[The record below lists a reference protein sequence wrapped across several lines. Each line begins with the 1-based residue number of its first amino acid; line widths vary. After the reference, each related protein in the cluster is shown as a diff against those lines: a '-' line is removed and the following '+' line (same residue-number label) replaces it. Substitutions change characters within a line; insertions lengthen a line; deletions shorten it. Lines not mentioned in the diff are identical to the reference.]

1 MNKPQVN
8 FEEQAPML
16 TMPPKKTKKP
26 VDDDVMEP
34 WIELVTGGKF
44 YYNKPTWDI
53 GAIAHSL
60 SLQCRFTGQC
70 KKFYSVAEHSVL
82 VSRIMEDLG
91 LGDPM
96 EGLMHDAVESVLS
109 DVARPAKNLLKDYKA
124 LDKALDAT
132 MRKQFLLPEVMT
144 DGCAKADGIA
154 LLIEAKALL
163 PGKGENFTGMSD
175 EVILAAR
182 KATYMVVGWTSEDA
196 RGRFMTRMH
205 DIRRRLRGLR

>member
-8 FEEQAPML
+8 FETQAPML
-16 TMPPKKTKKP
+16 TMPPAKVKVLKQSDKEGP
-26 VDDDVMEP
+26 H
-34 WIELVTGGKF
+34 IELVNGSNF
-44 YYNKPTWDI
+44 YYSDPKWDI
-53 GAIAHSL
+53 GSIAHSL
-60 SLQCRFTGQC
+60 SLTCRFVGQC

-96 EGLMHDAVESVLS
+96 EGLMHDAVESVLN
-109 DVARPAKNLLKDYKA
+109 DVPRPAKQMLKDYKA

-132 MRKQFLLPEVMT
+132 MRKQFALPEVMT
-144 DGCAKADGIA
+144 DGCMKADSIA
-154 LLIEAKALL
+154 LAIEAKELM
-163 PGKGENFTGMSD
+163 PNKGADYGLSD
-175 EVILAAR
+175 EVLLAAR
-182 KATYMVVGWTSEDA
+182 KSTYMVVGWTSEDA